1 MERHDAVVIGSGPN
15 GLAAAI
21 TLARA
26 GRSVLVLEAADR
38 FGGAVAT
45 AELTK
50 PGFAHD
56 LFSAVHPAGAASPVF
71 ASMPLADHGLE
82 WVEPPVALAH
92 PLDDGRAAA
101 LVRDLGVTVDVLES
115 LAPGDGRAWSELV
128 SPWLAAGDALRR
140 TLLGGFPPLLPG
152 ARLALELG
160 LEQTLELA
168 RVALMPVRALGAEL
182 FTSPHARAWLYG
194 TALHS
199 DLAPSASG
207 SAVFAVYL
215 HVLGHLVGWPSP
227 RGGAGALTDALVGHL
242 CALGGQAR
250 VNRRVERIVSGRGR
264 VAGVVTAGGERVR
277 ADIVVADVTP
287 PALIALAGRA
297 FDPGYRR
304 KLGRFRFGPPTF
316 KVDWALDGVV
326 PWTAAPA
333 RSAGTVHVGGGPE
346 ELEQWRRELDAGV
359 VSERPFVL
367 FGQQSLADPSR
378 APAGHHTGWAY
389 THVPAGVD
397 WEVHADRE
405 VDRVEAQIER
415 FAPGF
420 RDRIVGRHV
429 MAPGELQRRN
439 ANLVDG
445 DVGNGSYDVDQLLF
459 RPVPSLSPYR
469 TPVRGLYLG
478 SAAAFP
484 GAAVHGVA
492 GAAAARAAVWE
503 SRLRW

>member
-1 MERHDAVVIGSGPN
+1 M
-15 GLAAAI
+15 
-21 TLARA
+21 
-26 GRSVLVLEAADR
+26 LVLEAADR

-45 AELTK
+45 AELTR

-71 ASMPLADHGLE
+71 QSMPLADHGLE
-82 WVEPPVALAH
+82 WVEPPVAVAH
-92 PLDDGRAAA
+92 PMDDGRAAA
-101 LVRDLGVTVDVLES
+101 LHRDLGATVDVLES
-115 LAPGDGRAWSELV
+115 LAPGDGRAWADLV
-128 SPWLAAGDALRR
+128 TPWLAAGDALRH
-140 TLLGGFPPLLPG
+140 TLLGGFPPLVPG
-152 ARLALELG
+152 ARLALSLG

-182 FTSPHARAWLYG
+182 FSGQHARAWLHG

-207 SAVFAVYL
+207 SAIFAVYL

-242 CALGGQAR
+242 RSLGGRAR
-250 VNRRVERIVSGRGR
+250 VNARVERVVSGHGR

-304 KLGRFRFGPPTF
+304 KLARFRLGPPTF

-326 PWTAAPA
+326 PWTAEQA
-333 RSAGTVHVGGGPE
+333 RSAGTVHVGGGPG
-346 ELEQWRRELDAGV
+346 ELEQWMRELDAGV
-359 VSERPFVL
+359 VPDRPFVL
-367 FGQQSLADPSR
+367 FGQQSLADPTR
-378 APAGHHTGWAY
+378 APAGHHTGWGY

-397 WEVHADRE
+397 WDVHADQQ
-405 VDRVEAQIER
+405 VDRMEAQIER

-420 RDRIVGRHV
+420 RDRVIARHV
-429 MAPGELQRRN
+429 MAPADLERRN
-439 ANLVDG
+439 ANLIEG
-445 DVGNGSYDVDQLLF
+445 DKGNGSYDVDQLLF
-459 RPVPSLSPYR
+459 RPVPALSPYR

-492 GAAAARAAVWE
+492 GAAAARTALWE

>member
-1 MERHDAVVIGSGPN
+1 MERYDAAVIGSGPN
-15 GLAAAI
+15 GLAAAV

-26 GRSVLVLEAADR
+26 GRSVLVLEAANR
-38 FGGAVAT
+38 FGGGVAT

-56 LFSAVHPAGAASPVF
+56 VFSAVHPAGAASPVF
-71 ASMPLADHGLE
+71 GSMPLADHGLE
-82 WVEPPVALAH
+82 WVDPPVAVAH
-92 PLDDGRAAA
+92 PMDDGRAAA
-101 LVRDLGVTVDVLES
+101 LYRDLDRTVDLLES
-115 LAPGDGRAWSELV
+115 LAHGDGHAWSDLV
-128 SPWLAAGDALRR
+128 SPWLASGDALRR
-140 TLLGGFPPLLPG
+140 TLLGGFPPVVSG
-152 ARLALELG
+152 ARLALSLG
-160 LEQTLELA
+160 PEQTLELA
-168 RVALMPVRALGAEL
+168 RVTLMPVRALGAEL
-182 FTSPHARAWLYG
+182 FSSPHARAWLYG

-199 DLAPSASG
+199 ALAPSASG
-207 SAVFAVYL
+207 SAIFAVYL

-227 RGGAGALTDALVGHL
+227 RGGAGALSDALVGYL
-242 CALGGQAR
+242 RSLGGQAR
-250 VNRRVERIVSGRGR
+250 VNARVERVVSGHGR
-264 VAGVVTAGGERVR
+264 VAGVVTASGERVR

-304 KLGRFRFGPPTF
+304 KLARFRLGPATF

-333 RSAGTVHVGGGPE
+333 RSAGTVHVGGGLGD
-346 ELEQWRRELDAGV
+346 LEQWMRELDAGV
-359 VSERPFVL
+359 LPERPFVL
-367 FGQQSLADPSR
+367 FGQQSLADPTR
-378 APAGHHTGWAY
+378 APAGHHTGWGY

-397 WEVHADRE
+397 WAARGDEQ
-405 VDRVEAQIER
+405 VDRMEAQIER

-420 RDRIVGRHV
+420 RDRVIARHV
-429 MAPGELQRRN
+429 MTPGDLQRRN
-439 ANLVDG
+439 ANLIDG
-445 DVGNGSYDVDQLLF
+445 DKGNGSYDLDQLLF

-484 GAAVHGVA
+484 GAAVHGVP
-492 GAAAARAAVWE
+492 GAAAARTALWE